1 MCGHGGEVRVFEE
14 RKRRKAEAAD
24 AAALASWQNAD
35 EALRGFVSDLIAGPS
50 SMLGGFMFKKGEAAT
65 LDYSGAALLEP
76 RRQAGHYTGG
86 YSGFSFKITTGVRY
100 HVGGTSG
107 TYQPGPEVATVI
119 DRGTITVTNQ
129 RVVFRGTKQTREW
142 AFAKLLG
149 WSHDDPHPITYLQV
163 SNRQKTSGF
172 GYQAGHAP
180 LVRFRLAWAMAL
192 FAGQV
197 DDLRH
202 GLETELQAHQGA
214 RAAAGGGTAADVLRH
229 DGHE

>member
-1 MCGHGGEVRVFEE
+1 MGFFEE
-14 RKRRKAEAAD
+14 RRRHKAEVVH
-24 AAALASWQNAD
+24 AAALAEWQTAD
-35 EALRGFVSDLIAGPS
+35 DGLRGFLSTLSAGPS
-50 SMLGGFMFKKGEAAT
+50 TSVEGFLFKKAEAAT
-65 LDYSGAALLEP
+65 LDYRGSVLLEP
-76 RRQAGHYTGG
+76 RRQPGHYTGG

-100 HVGGTSG
+100 HVGGTRG

-119 DRGTITVTNQ
+119 DSGTITITNQ

-172 GYQAGHAP
+172 GYQADHAP

-192 FAGQV
+192 FSDQV
-197 DDLRH
+197 DHLRLS
-202 GLETELQAHQGA
+202 LEDELKAHQTS
-214 RAAAGGGTAADVLRH
+214 RPQPLESPSR
-229 DGHE
+229 